1 MLFLLALLALAVAQ
15 FLPGLVAVKLLDIG
29 RDREECY
36 VLSAA
41 LSGPITA
48 AVYLVTLLADWEPLY
63 WILIGNLGL
72 FAVVV
77 PWRRK
82 RRFGW
87 PRATRI
93 ALLALLVLLFVPY
106 FLTTGSLYRTDATG
120 TLLLDRALQT
130 DVLFH
135 LGVIHSLESAYPPS
149 LLSVAGQPIG
159 YHVGYH
165 LQLAAWAR
173 YFGIA
178 AADGLIRVGTLWQV
192 TLLVASA
199 FMLARRFT
207 ERISAHVLA
216 PVLVF
221 GGGFGFAF
229 FYRPSVDWWSLV
241 FMDATL
247 VSIFLSNPLL
257 PALPLLF
264 VGLALFDD
272 YTLGSGRGALV
283 GSALCIAFTLV
294 VKMFLGAQVLAAMG
308 VAAIVTWRD
317 ARMRTAFVATV
328 LASLPLLAHTF
339 LAAGGSNTSIGL
351 RPLEIVRYTMEK
363 LDWNAA
369 INALASVGRFE
380 LSVGAWS
387 LVAVATLT
395 WGIGFLGVRLVGLR
409 ACVKDLW
416 RGATPLR
423 RTMAWFVA
431 IGFPLA
437 LVFRIA
443 PAESEGL
450 SRLESQNDVLWFA
463 TASGVLLWFWTADA
477 LRRSSATV
485 IVTLLALTATVQHF
499 VYAATLEPDRI
510 AASRVRT
517 AKAAGMLSGPDAI
530 WLDPLD
536 RSRPSLLPY
545 VSGRAVVYDPYVGYD
560 YMFFG
565 RDEIAYRR
573 HSVAQFWSSGDPA
586 YRAWMLDHFDV
597 DFVWERGSDLAP
609 LRGLEPIYAD
619 EAEHLYRVRDRAFRP
634 PIVEMQTPAAIPLG
648 NRGSPYL
655 GVGFRRAERLRRLLP
670 ERRAFLYLPRAE
682 ARSLRMRLRV
692 DARHGGGA
700 LVVEG
705 QRVPVE
711 LASTTIEVELPPR
724 EVSGLHAI
732 AVEWRGERRLTIL
745 EILLR

>member
-1 MLFLLALLALAVAQ
+1 MLFLLALLALTVAQ

-36 VLSAA
+36 VLSAVLA
-41 LSGPITA
+41 GPIAA

-72 FAVVV
+72 LAVVV

-82 RRFGW
+82 RSFGW
-87 PRATRI
+87 PRATRV
-93 ALLALLVLLFVPY
+93 ALATLLVVLFVPY

-149 LLSVAGQPIG
+149 LLSVSGQPIG

-178 AADGLIRVGTLWQV
+178 AADGLIRVGTVWQIA
-192 TLLVASA
+192 LLAASA

-207 ERISAHVLA
+207 ERISAHVVA

-221 GGGFGFAF
+221 GAGLGFAF

-264 VGLALFDD
+264 AALALFDD
-272 YTLGSGRGALV
+272 YTRGSGRGALV
-283 GSALCIAFTLV
+283 GSALCIAFMLV

-308 VAAIVTWRD
+308 IAAIVSWRD
-317 ARMRTAFVATV
+317 VRMRLAFVAV
-328 LASLPLLAHTF
+328 ALASLPLLAHTF
-339 LAAGGSNTSIGL
+339 LAAGGSNTSISL
-351 RPLEIVRYTMEK
+351 RPLEIVRYSMEK
-363 LDWNAA
+363 LDWHAA

-380 LSVGAWS
+380 LSVGAWF
-387 LVAVATLT
+387 VATAATLT
-395 WGIGFLGVRLVGLR
+395 WGIGFLGVRLVGLG

-443 PAESEGL
+443 PVESEGL

-477 LRRSSATV
+477 LRRVSATA

-499 VYAATLEPDRI
+499 VYAASLEPDRI
-510 AASRVRT
+510 AASRVRS
-517 AKAAGMLSGPDAI
+517 AQAATMLSGPDAI

-560 YMFFG
+560 YMFVG

-573 HSVAQFWSSGDPA
+573 HAVAQFWSSGDPA
-586 YRAWMLDHFDV
+586 YRAWLLDHFDV
-597 DFVWERGSDLAP
+597 DFVWEQGGDVAP

-619 EAEHLYRVRDRAFRP
+619 EAEHLYRVRDRAFRA
-634 PIVEMQTPAAIPLG
+634 PIVEMRTPATIPLG

-655 GVGFRRAERLRRLLP
+655 GAGFRRANRLRRLPP

-692 DARHGGGA
+692 DARHGGGE

-705 QRVPVE
+705 ELVTVE
-711 LASTTIEVELPPR
+711 LASTTIDVELPPR
-724 EVSGLHAI
+724 EASGLHAI
-732 AVEWRGERRLTIL
+732 AVEWRAERPLTIL
-745 EILLR
+745 EIVLR

>member
-1 MLFLLALLALAVAQ
+1 MLFLLALLALTVAQ
-15 FLPGLVAVKLLDIG
+15 FLPGLVIVKLLDIG

-36 VLSAA
+36 ILSAVLA
-41 LSGPITA
+41 GPITA
-48 AVYLVTLLADWEPLY
+48 TVYLVTLLADWEPLY

-72 FAVVV
+72 LAVVV

-82 RRFGW
+82 RSFGW
-87 PRATRI
+87 PRAARI
-93 ALLALLVLLFVPY
+93 ALATLLVVLFVPY
-106 FLTTGSLYRTDATG
+106 FLTTGSLYRIDANG
-120 TLLLDRALQT
+120 TMLLDRALQT

-149 LLSVAGQPIG
+149 LLSLSGQPIG

-173 YFGIA
+173 YFGISA
-178 AADGLIRVGTLWQV
+178 FDGLIRVATVWQV
-192 TLLVASA
+192 ALLVASA

-207 ERISAHVLA
+207 ERLSAHVVA

-221 GGGFGFAF
+221 GAGFGFAF
-229 FYRPSVDWWSLV
+229 FFRPSVDWWSLV

-264 VGLALFDD
+264 AGLSLFDD
-272 YTLGSGRGALV
+272 YTRGSGRGVLV
-283 GSALCIAFTLV
+283 GSVVCIAFMLV

-308 VAAIVTWRD
+308 IAAIVSWRD
-317 ARMRTAFVATV
+317 ARMRVAFVALA

-351 RPLEIVRYTMEK
+351 RPLEIVRYSMEK

-369 INALASVGRFE
+369 IQALASVGRFE
-380 LSVGAWS
+380 LSVGAWA
-387 LVAVATLT
+387 LAAVATLT
-395 WGIGFLGVRLVGLR
+395 WGVGFLGVRLVGLG

-443 PAESEGL
+443 PSESEGL

-485 IVTLLALTATVQHF
+485 IVILLALTATVQHF
-499 VYAATLEPDRI
+499 VYAASLEPDRI
-510 AASRVRT
+510 AASRVRS
-517 AKAAGMLSGPDAI
+517 AQAAGMLSGPDAI

-545 VSGRAVVYDPYVGYD
+545 ISGRAVVYDPYVGYD
-560 YMFFG
+560 YMFVG

-573 HSVAQFWSSGDPA
+573 HAVAQFWSSGDPA

-597 DFVWERGSDLAP
+597 DFVWEQGGDVAP
-609 LRGLEPIYAD
+609 LRGLEPIYSD

-634 PIVEMQTPAAIPLG
+634 PIVEMKTPATIPLG

-655 GVGFRRAERLRRLLP
+655 GVGFRRADRVRRLAS

-692 DARHGGGA
+692 DARHGGGE

-705 QRVPVE
+705 RRVPVE
-711 LASTTIEVELPPR
+711 LASTTIDVELSPR

-732 AVEWRGERRLTIL
+732 AVEWRGERPLTIL

>member
-1 MLFLLALLALAVAQ
+1 MLFLLALLALTVAQ
-15 FLPGLVAVKLLDIG
+15 FLPGLVIVKLLDIG
-29 RDREECY
+29 RDREEGY
-36 VLSAA
+36 ILSAVLA
-41 LSGPITA
+41 GPITA
-48 AVYLVTLLADWEPLY
+48 TVYLVTLLADWEPLY

-72 FAVVV
+72 LAVVV

-82 RRFGW
+82 RSFGW
-87 PRATRI
+87 PRAARI
-93 ALLALLVLLFVPY
+93 ALATLLVVLFVPY
-106 FLTTGSLYRTDATG
+106 FLTTGSLYRIDANG
-120 TLLLDRALQT
+120 TMLLDRALQT

-149 LLSVAGQPIG
+149 LLSLSGQPIG

-173 YFGIA
+173 YFGISA
-178 AADGLIRVGTLWQV
+178 FDGLIRVATVWQV
-192 TLLVASA
+192 ALLVASA

-207 ERISAHVLA
+207 ERISAHVVA

-221 GGGFGFAF
+221 GAGFGFAF
-229 FYRPSVDWWSLV
+229 FFRPSVDWWSLV

-264 VGLALFDD
+264 AGLSLFDD
-272 YTLGSGRGALV
+272 YTRGSGRGVLV
-283 GSALCIAFTLV
+283 GSVVCIAFMLV

-308 VAAIVTWRD
+308 IAAIVSWRD
-317 ARMRTAFVATV
+317 ARMRVAFVALA

-351 RPLEIVRYTMEK
+351 RPLELVRYSMEK

-369 INALASVGRFE
+369 IQALASVGRFE
-380 LSVGAWS
+380 LSVGAWA
-387 LVAVATLT
+387 LAAVATLT
-395 WGIGFLGVRLVGLR
+395 WGVGFLGVRLVGLG

-443 PAESEGL
+443 PSESEGL

-477 LRRSSATV
+477 LRRSSTTV

-499 VYAATLEPDRI
+499 VYAASLEPDRI
-510 AASRVRT
+510 AASRVRS
-517 AKAAGMLSGPDAI
+517 AQAAGMLSGPDAI

-545 VSGRAVVYDPYVGYD
+545 ISGRAVVYDPYVGYD
-560 YMFFG
+560 YMFVG

-573 HSVAQFWSSGDPA
+573 HAVAQFWSSGDPA

-597 DFVWERGSDLAP
+597 DFVWEQGGDVAP
-609 LRGLEPIYAD
+609 LRGLEPIYSD

-634 PIVEMQTPAAIPLG
+634 PIVEMKTPATIPLG

-655 GVGFRRAERLRRLLP
+655 GVGFRRADRVRRLAP
-670 ERRAFLYLPRAE
+670 ERRAFLYLPCAE

-692 DARHGGGA
+692 DARHGGGE

-705 QRVPVE
+705 RRVPVE
-711 LASTTIEVELPPR
+711 LASTTIDVELSPR

-732 AVEWRGERRLTIL
+732 AVEWRGERPLTIL

>member
-1 MLFLLALLALAVAQ
+1 MLFLLALLALTVAQ
-15 FLPGLVAVKLLDIG
+15 FLPGLVIVKLLDIG

-36 VLSAA
+36 ILSAVLA
-41 LSGPITA
+41 GPITA
-48 AVYLVTLLADWEPLY
+48 TVYLVTLLADWEPLY

-72 FAVVV
+72 LAVVV

-82 RRFGW
+82 RSFGW
-87 PRATRI
+87 PRAARI
-93 ALLALLVLLFVPY
+93 ALATLLVVLFVPY
-106 FLTTGSLYRTDATG
+106 FLTTGSLYRIDANG
-120 TLLLDRALQT
+120 TMLLDRALQT

-149 LLSVAGQPIG
+149 LLSLSGQPIG

-173 YFGIA
+173 YFGISA
-178 AADGLIRVGTLWQV
+178 FDGLIRVATVWQV
-192 TLLVASA
+192 ALLVASA

-207 ERISAHVLA
+207 ERLSAHVVA

-221 GGGFGFAF
+221 GAGFGFAF
-229 FYRPSVDWWSLV
+229 FFRPSVDWWSLV

-264 VGLALFDD
+264 AGLSLFDD
-272 YTLGSGRGALV
+272 YTRGSGRGALV
-283 GSALCIAFTLV
+283 GSVVCIAFMLV

-308 VAAIVTWRD
+308 IAAIVSWRD
-317 ARMRTAFVATV
+317 ARMRVAFVALA

-351 RPLEIVRYTMEK
+351 RPLEIVRYSMEK

-369 INALASVGRFE
+369 IQALASVGRFE
-380 LSVGAWS
+380 LSVGAWA
-387 LVAVATLT
+387 LAAVATLT
-395 WGIGFLGVRLVGLR
+395 WGVGFLGVRLVGLG

-431 IGFPLA
+431 IGFSLA

-443 PAESEGL
+443 PSESEGL

-499 VYAATLEPDRI
+499 VYAASLEPDRI
-510 AASRVRT
+510 AASRVRS
-517 AKAAGMLSGPDAI
+517 AQAAGMLSGPDAI

-545 VSGRAVVYDPYVGYD
+545 ISGRAVVYDPYVGYD
-560 YMFFG
+560 YMFVG

-573 HSVAQFWSSGDPA
+573 HAVAQFWSSGDPA

-597 DFVWERGSDLAP
+597 DFVWEQGGDVAP
-609 LRGLEPIYAD
+609 LRGLEPIYSD

-634 PIVEMQTPAAIPLG
+634 PIVEMKTPATIPLG

-655 GVGFRRAERLRRLLP
+655 GVGFHRADRVRRLAS

-692 DARHGGGA
+692 DARHGGGE

-705 QRVPVE
+705 RRVPVE
-711 LASTTIEVELPPR
+711 LASTTIDVELSPR

-732 AVEWRGERRLTIL
+732 AVEWLGERPLTIL